1 MDILWWHWLVFGLLL
16 VVAEM
21 ASAGGFYIIFFGL
34 SAVVVGLLGAVG
46 APLPLSIQLGL
57 FAGLAVLSLVLFRTR
72 LLSWMQVDPQA
83 PAVDTLVGEVG
94 TVRTT
99 LSPGAVGTIEL
110 RGTSW
115 SARNV
120 SAITLVSGDRCQVR
134 QVDGLTVYVGPEG
147 ARA

>member
-1 MDILWWHWLVFGLLL
+1 MNILWWHWLVFGLLL

-21 ASAGGFYIIFFGL
+21 ATAGGFYVIFFGL
-34 SAVVVGLLGAVG
+34 SAIAVGLLGAANV
-46 APLPLSIQLGL
+46 PLPLSMQLGL
-57 FAGLAVLSLVLFRTR
+57 FAVIAALSLFLFRTR
-72 LLSWMQVDPQA
+72 LLRGMQTDPQR
-83 PAVDTLVGEVG
+83 PGVDTLIGEIG

-120 SAITLVSGDRCQVR
+120 
-134 QVDGLTVYVGPEG
+134 
-147 ARA
+147 

>member
-21 ASAGGFYIIFFGL
+21 ASAGGFYIIFFGF
-34 SAVVVGLLGAVG
+34 AAIVVGLLAALG
-46 APLPLSIQLGL
+46 APLPLSLELGL
-57 FAGLAVLSLVLFRTR
+57 FAVIAALSLFLFRTR
-72 LLSWMQVDPQA
+72 LLRWMQADPQR
-83 PAVDTLVGEVG
+83 PGIDTLVGEVG

-110 RGTSW
+110 RGTAW

-120 SAITLVSGDRCQVR
+120 SSVTLVSGERCQVR
-134 QVDGLTVYVGPEG
+134 QVDGLTVHVGPEG
-147 ARA
+147 VPA